1 MPLLAADRPYGNPSF
16 GLSSDQVAT
25 VIDLVCRSAEKA
37 RSFLTPGMLE
47 VPITMLVRKAMRV
60 VKTELGLSAIEIRG
74 EHELENMAVMDASIL
89 GRIDITLKFMHQ
101 FGIEDAY
108 VAVECKRLSAA
119 KSDLSTRYVTE
130 GMARFGSG
138 QYAKGHQWG
147 FMLGYVLALPID
159 AILAAINKRAQQ
171 DFGDDAQLQASDHDC
186 TAMALRRCRLMQTNG
201 HTIEM
206 MHLFVDMQTAE

>member
-1 MPLLAADRPYGNPSF
+1 MLAADRPYGNPSF
-16 GLSSDQVAT
+16 GLSGDQVAT
-25 VIDLVCRSAEKA
+25 VIDLVCRGAETA

-47 VPITMLVRKAMRV
+47 VPITVLVRKAMRV
-60 VKTELGLSAIEIRG
+60 IKTELGLSALEVRG
-74 EHELENMAVMDASIL
+74 EHELENMAMMDSSIL

-108 VAVECKRLSAA
+108 VAVECKRLSAQ

-130 GMARFGSG
+130 GMARFASG

-159 AILAAINKRAQQ
+159 AILAAINKRAHEN
-171 DFGDDAQLQASDHDC
+171 FGDDALLETNNHDF
-186 TAMALRRCRLMQTNG
+186 TAIALRRCRLTQADG

-206 MHLFVDMQTAE
+206 MHLFVDMQTAS

>member
-1 MPLLAADRPYGNPSF
+1 MLAADRPYGNPSF
-16 GLSSDQVAT
+16 GLSGDQVAT
-25 VIDLVCRSAEKA
+25 VIDLVCRGAEKA

-47 VPITMLVRKAMRV
+47 VPITVLVRKAMRV
-60 VKTELGLSAIEIRG
+60 IKTELGLSALEVRG
-74 EHELENMAVMDASIL
+74 EHELENMAMMDSSIL

-108 VAVECKRLSAA
+108 VAVECKRLSAQ

-130 GMARFGSG
+130 GMARFASG

-159 AILAAINKRAQQ
+159 AILAAINKRAHEN
-171 DFGDDAQLQASDHDC
+171 FGDDALLETNNHDF
-186 TAMALRRCRLMQTNG
+186 TAIALRRCRLTQADG

-206 MHLFVDMQTAE
+206 MHLFVDMQTAS

>member
-1 MPLLAADRPYGNPSF
+1 LLAADRPYGNPSF

-25 VIDLVCRSAEKA
+25 VINLVCQGAEKA

-47 VPITMLVRKAMRV
+47 VPITVLVRKSMRV
-60 VKTELGLSAIEIRG
+60 IKTELGLSALEVRG
-74 EHELENMAVMDASIL
+74 EHELENMALMDSSIL

-108 VAVECKRLSAA
+108 VAVECKRLSAE
-119 KSDLSTRYVTE
+119 KNDLSTRYVTE
-130 GMARFGSG
+130 GMARFASG

-159 AILAAINKRAQQ
+159 SILDVISKRSHK
-171 DFGDDAQLQASDHDC
+171 DYGDDAQLQASNYEC
-186 TAMALRRCRLMQTNG
+186 AAIAMRRCRLTQADG
-201 HTIEM
+201 HRIEM
-206 MHLFVDMQTAE
+206 LHLFVDMQTAL